1 MNLELQAFAKEADLI
16 QQHQFALVKNYYT
29 ITVLIRTV
37 DSWKLAID
45 KGERV
50 ICAFLDLSEIDHV
63 KCFSTLLNP

>member
-1 MNLELQAFAKEADLI
+1 MNLELQAVYGGCL
-16 QQHQFALVKNYYT
+16 LCPLYPLLT

-50 ICAFLDLSEIDHV
+50 ICAFLDLRNSFDVIDLT
-63 KCFSTLLNP
+63 TLLDP